1 MLSDTRGASR
11 QNEDYMKTIMTRV
24 SIVVSFVTVLLLVV
38 GWHMQRQKA
47 NIDSLPA
54 ERFDYIMKLYYTGN
68 TLITVAV
75 CLAAI
80 AVVCWIVTA
89 IIRFRG

>member
-1 MLSDTRGASR
+1 
-11 QNEDYMKTIMTRV
+11 MKTIMTRV

-38 GWHMQRQKA
+38 GLHMQRQKA

-89 IIRFRG
+89 IIASEDDSSPRFGGAFVISAG

>member
-1 MLSDTRGASR
+1 MRAI
-11 QNEDYMKTIMTRV
+11 MKTIMTRV

-75 CLAAI
+75 CFAAI

>member
-1 MLSDTRGASR
+1 
-11 QNEDYMKTIMTRV
+11 MKTIMTRV
-24 SIVVSFVTVLLLVV
+24 SIAVSFVPVLLLVV
-38 GWHMQRQKA
+38 GRHMQRQKA

-75 CLAAI
+75 CFAAI

>member
-1 MLSDTRGASR
+1 
-11 QNEDYMKTIMTRV
+11 MKTIMTRV
-24 SIVVSFVTVLLLVV
+24 SIVVIFVTVLLFVV
-38 GWHMQRQKA
+38 GLHMQRQKA

>member
-1 MLSDTRGASR
+1 
-11 QNEDYMKTIMTRV
+11 MKTIMTRV

-68 TLITVAV
+68 ALITVAV
-75 CLAAI
+75 CFAAI